1 MEFGHLGHGIL
12 SGAGIEYQKHFMGR
26 VLIELA
32 GNSAD
37 LFKLFHQVAFI
48 VQATCGVGKNHIYI
62 FGPRR
67 LNCIEDNRGTIGT
80 GMLGDHG
87 ARPHTQ
93 MHTQRDSQQVWNLG
107 RYADEADAAA
117 ARDVV
122 AKVLGYHLN
131 FPEGRAVTG
140 QRSKDAEQAV
150 ADAVRAAYAL
160 VLGNL
165 TTLRSFLLRHSAV
178 VVTYWQFLANKLSPK
193 P

>member
-1 MEFGHLGHGIL
+1 
-12 SGAGIEYQKHFMGR
+12 
-26 VLIELA
+26 
-32 GNSAD
+32 
-37 LFKLFHQVAFI
+37 
-48 VQATCGVGKNHIYI
+48 
-62 FGPRR
+62 
-67 LNCIEDNRGTIGT
+67 
-80 GMLGDHG
+80 
-87 ARPHTQ
+87 
-93 MHTQRDSQQVWNLG
+93 MHTQRGSQQVWNLG